1 MNNRTKTY
9 FKGLLWFL
17 EGIIVGFGAIMPGL
31 SGGTLCVAFGMYFP
45 IIWIISHP
53 KENIRKYGK
62 MLAVFGIGCLVGFIG
77 LSGFA
82 SWLMTLN
89 SELVICA
96 FIGLIAGTF
105 PELWEDA
112 GINGRSVKSYIST
125 AIGFV
130 VMLMLLMLFESQTGL
145 HVKADIYG
153 FLLCG
158 ILWGLSFIVP
168 GLSSSTL
175 LLFLGL
181 YQPMLDGI
189 SSFDLST
196 IIPLVAGVILCVLL
210 LSKAVSALYKKHYSI
225 IAHAVIGVVAA
236 TTVMILPDWN
246 TAVPM
251 KLICIMCSA
260 WASYALTRICA
271 GLKQ

>member
-9 FKGLLWFL
+9 FKGLLWFF

-31 SGGTLCVAFGMYFP
+31 SGGTLSVAFGMYLP

-53 KENIRKYGK
+53 KENIGKYGK
-62 MLAVFGIGCLVGFIG
+62 MLVVFGIGCLVGFIG

-82 SWLMTLN
+82 SWLMNLS

-105 PELWEDA
+105 PELWKDA
-112 GINGRSVKSYIST
+112 GINGRSAKSCIST
-125 AIGFV
+125 AIGFAA
-130 VMLMLLMLFESQTGL
+130 MLMLLMLFESQTGL
-145 HVKADIYG
+145 YVKADIYG

-189 SSFDLST
+189 SNFDLST
-196 IIPLVAGVILCVLL
+196 IIPLAAGVILCVLL
-210 LSKAVSALYKKHYSI
+210 LSKAVSALYKKHYGI

-246 TAVPM
+246 TDVPL
-251 KLICIMCSA
+251 KIICIMCGA
-260 WASYALTRICA
+260 LASYALTRICA
-271 GLKQ
+271 GLKK